1 MTITLTTTENQKN
14 QNNEN
19 INTTLIILGDCEDLL
34 RQTYNISED
43 QKIFMK
49 KIDIVQEGYEI
60 PYIKYDVYSRIN
72 GSNNLIKLN
81 LSVCENTKIDII
93 IPIIISENLDKLNTS
108 SAYFNDICY
117 KTNSDYGTD
126 IILKDRKEEFIK
138 ENKTICQ
145 DGCDFSN
152 YNNIYKIAKCSC
164 EVKESPD
171 NYEDMLINKEKLFKN
186 FIDIKN
192 IANINLLK
200 CYKFLFSKKGFRHNI
215 GSFFIITIIIFHNI
229 CIFIFYKYQL
239 DKVKD
244 KITDIMLNIKNLK
257 IYKKIKKRKRGKGNF
272 KGDKNIL
279 KLNLKNIKNCSNP
292 PNKKKKIRNIVINN
306 KKNIN
311 INGNNIYS
319 PNSKEQ
325 IISKKEKKNEK
336 SKEIIRKNEQELND
350 LNYEFALK
358 CDNRSYFEY
367 YFSLIK
373 TKHELIFT
381 FCYNKDYNSRI
392 IKIDLFFINFV
403 MNYTINALFFNDDT
417 MHKIYEEKGKFQFL
431 YQLPQIIYSSIIS
444 QILNS
449 LFQLLAL
456 SEDLIIDFKN
466 NINISNADERKIKLI
481 KILLIKSILYYIIG
495 TVFLF
500 IFWFYISLF
509 CYIYE
514 NTQIHLLS
522 DTLISFGFSLLYPF
536 GIYLLPG
543 IFRIPALSNGK
554 KDNKLNIKGKYL
566 YNFSKFLQIF

>member
-1 MTITLTTTENQKN
+1 M
-14 QNNEN
+14 
-19 INTTLIILGDCEDLL
+19 
-34 RQTYNISED
+34 
-43 QKIFMK
+43 
-49 KIDIVQEGYEI
+49 
-60 PYIKYDVYSRIN
+60 
-72 GSNNLIKLN
+72 
-81 LSVCENTKIDII
+81 
-93 IPIIISENLDKLNTS
+93 
-108 SAYFNDICY
+108 
-117 KTNSDYGTD
+117 
-126 IILKDRKEEFIK
+126 
-138 ENKTICQ
+138 
-145 DGCDFSN
+145 
-152 YNNIYKIAKCSC
+152 
-164 EVKESPD
+164 
-171 NYEDMLINKEKLFKN
+171 
-186 FIDIKN
+186 
-192 IANINLLK
+192 
-200 CYKFLFSKKGFRHNI
+200 
-215 GSFFIITIIIFHNI
+215 
-229 CIFIFYKYQL
+229 
-239 DKVKD
+239 
-244 KITDIMLNIKNLK
+244 
-257 IYKKIKKRKRGKGNF
+257 
-272 KGDKNIL
+272 
-279 KLNLKNIKNCSNP
+279 
-292 PNKKKKIRNIVINN
+292 
-306 KKNIN
+306 
-311 INGNNIYS
+311 
-319 PNSKEQ
+319 
-325 IISKKEKKNEK
+325 
-336 SKEIIRKNEQELND
+336 
-350 LNYEFALK
+350 NYEFALK